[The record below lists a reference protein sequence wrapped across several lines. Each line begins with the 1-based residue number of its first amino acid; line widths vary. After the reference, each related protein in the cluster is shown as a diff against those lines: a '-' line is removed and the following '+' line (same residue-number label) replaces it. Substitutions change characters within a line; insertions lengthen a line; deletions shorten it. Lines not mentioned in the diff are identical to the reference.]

1 MNKIREKRMGK
12 ELVRSAGVAFIFVAL
27 VLMAGCSN
35 KAGEGWEKSGRDEKR
50 GIDHYYLKSSVK
62 PLDKGCIRVKTKL
75 LSSKGDK
82 AVEKATN
89 VEKAFSIEVEGVI
102 YCDDSAFMVLSKE
115 YLDKQGISL
124 KVEKD
129 GGNMEA
135 VVKIKKGEALH
146 PMIQQV
152 CKEAATM
159 KPVMKGVSSSAQKKV
174 SAMQPAKPTEK
185 PVEKKGGF

>member
-1 MNKIREKRMGK
+1 MKIQEFVRPAVAVVS
-12 ELVRSAGVAFIFVAL
+12 LVTL
-27 VLMAGCSN
+27 VFMAGCGN
-35 KAGEGWEKSGRDEKR
+35 KAGEGWEKSGTDVKR
-50 GIDHYYLKSSVK
+50 GIDHYYLKSSLK

-75 LSSKGDK
+75 LPTKGDA
-82 AVEKATN
+82 AVEKAVN
-89 VEKAFSIEVEGVI
+89 MPKVYSIVVEGVV
-102 YCDDSAFMVLSKE
+102 YCDDTAFMVLSKE
-115 YLDKQGISL
+115 YLDKQGITL

-159 KPVMKGVSSSAQKKV
+159 KPVMKAFSSAQKREPVK
-174 SAMQPAKPTEK
+174 SSPGMGENPAD
-185 PVEKKGGF
+185 KKSGF